1 MAKRVRRNLSRR
13 RSTKRL
19 KRKGRIS
26 KRVSKRRMSKNLS
39 KRIRNR
45 KVRRGGKPILDF
57 LRSCLDGSCTEV
69 SSSKRPQSSVP
80 PSQFNAPPQEVQE
93 RLQRHF
99 EAINQQEN
107 ARLAKRTPEE
117 EEREKMNDMI
127 ALSKYYDRLNEDRR
141 RRLLILETPFAPQ
154 QLGATLH
161 NFYLKYGQY
170 IYINDPIKSINLNT
184 LLRNKPIGYLESLF
198 KDISVI
204 PFGES
209 QGSVEAL
216 YVSENDL
223 LKLPDRIGDIKS
235 LKTLDISRNNIS
247 YLPVTMQKLT
257 ALQSLN
263 LSSSGILEVPQWIDN
278 FKLQELFMDNLFL
291 VDEKLP
297 DLGRIRSLRTLSL
310 GYNDLQE
317 FPYWIENLINLTRL
331 QVNNNYIS
339 KIPNWIGNIKL
350 LTHIDLSQ
358 NMLSTQEVSL
368 PMSLTKLPNLT
379 TLVISGNPLIESTD
393 SVIKKLMKKR
403 GLTIV
408 NVLEYAY

>member
-26 KRVSKRRMSKNLS
+26 KRVNKRVSKNLS

-45 KVRRGGKPILDF
+45 KVRRGGKPILGL

-69 SSSKRPQSSVP
+69 SSSSSKRPQSSVS

-99 EAINQQEN
+99 KAIEQQEQ
-107 ARLAKRTPEE
+107 ARLATLTKQQR
-117 EEREKMNDMI
+117 EREEMDDMI
-127 ALSKYYDRLNEDRR
+127 ESSKYYDRLYEDRQR
-141 RRLLILETPFAPQ
+141 RHLTLETSFAPQ

-161 NFYLKYGQY
+161 GLFPDF
-170 IYINDPIKSINLNT
+170 YINDPIKSINLNT

-204 PFGES
+204 PFGGS

-216 YVSENDL
+216 YVSENEL
-223 LKLPDRIGDIKS
+223 IELPDRIGHIKS

-263 LSSSGILEVPQWIDN
+263 LSSSGILEVPQWITQ
-278 FKLQELFMDNLFL
+278 FKLEELFLDNLFL
-291 VDEKLP
+291 EDKTLP
-297 DLGRIRSLRTLSL
+297 DLGRISSLRTLSL
-310 GYNDLQE
+310 GYNDLQQ
-317 FPYWIENLINLTRL
+317 FPDWIRNLTKLTRL

-339 KIPNWIGNIKL
+339 KIPEWIGNIKQ

-358 NMLSTQEVSL
+358 NMLSTEEFSL
-368 PMSLTKLPNLT
+368 PMSLTNLRNLT
-379 TLVISGNPLIESTD
+379 TLVIFGNPLIKSRD
-393 SVIKKLMKKR
+393 SVIEELRKNR